1 MLFRNLFFL
10 KETLSSM
17 FHRYLSFFVLGGSV
31 VSKAEIINLTDDVT
45 IYQSSSRKQ
54 ASPRGSLTPTRG
66 YSPSRG
72 STPRGSSTPRG
83 ESNREMTLYRTPH
96 GIPLSAR
103 GTPPSGRGTPRV
115 TPHSSHIVSGYQNRS
130 LADSARRRNLFQ
142 VNCCISYFL
151 SIFFSL
157 FII

>member
-31 VSKAEIINLTDDVT
+31 VTKAEIINLTDDVT
-45 IYQSSSRKQ
+45 FYQSSSRKQ

-103 GTPPSGRGTPRV
+103 GTPPSGRGTPRG

-142 VNCCISYFL
+142 VNCLFL
-151 SIFFSL
+151 VF
-157 FII
+157 